1 MLSIILKPFLRRGP
15 DIEVPAS
22 VGKETG
28 LTLSMMESGC
38 IFVNIEERAALII
51 KCTGSDMSSIKE
63 SDGISLRF
71 EHIDRPEFPSVA
83 VSIEIDAAA
92 GPNFRFEYFF
102 SLESEE
108 EKALLAKLRDQDFFD
123 ILYYDSNIEQVRR
136 AALSAE
142 QKKELTLLLDK
153 A

>member
-1 MLSIILKPFLRRGP
+1 MLSIILRPFLRRGP
-15 DIEVPAS
+15 DIKVPAA

-28 LTLSMMESGC
+28 ITLSMMESGC
-38 IFVNIEERAALII
+38 IFVDIEARAALII
-51 KCTGSDMSSIKE
+51 KCTGSDMDSIKK
-63 SDGISLRF
+63 SDIISLRF

-83 VSIEIDAAA
+83 VSIDIDAPS

-108 EKALLAKLRDQDFFD
+108 EKNLLGKLRDQDFFD

-136 AALSAE
+136 AALSPE
-142 QKKELTLLLDK
+142 QKKELAGVLDK